1 MQLQTKILA
10 LPTDREALIES
21 GALPY
26 CADLLRHY
34 LSEWSEDSVAATWIG
49 GLEFDV
55 WLQIHEEEGDIK
67 LYGTLRTEQKE
78 IFLKLSELIGGWIVS
93 TDDGYLYMPT
103 TIWLQY
109 FRETQ
114 SEEYCER
121 LRKNLADKFIR
132 YSESMKAESG
142 VSYDPEEEDRMM
154 EEVNLLLK
162 EARAE
167 IQAEKDAGIFVEP
180 ISARRMIDAWTAYE
194 AWKSGMLQNKTPK
207 N

>member
-10 LPTDREALIES
+10 LPTDRETLIES

-26 CADLLRHY
+26 YADLLRHY

-49 GLEFDV
+49 GFEFDV
-55 WLQIHEEEGDIK
+55 WLQIHETEGEHK

-78 IFLKLSELIGGWIVS
+78 IFLKLSELIGGWIVY

-121 LRKNLADKFIR
+121 LRKNLADKFIHF
-132 YSESMKAESG
+132 SENMKTESDA
-142 VSYDPEEEDRMM
+142 SYDPEEEDRVM
-154 EEVNLLLK
+154 EEINAVIK
-162 EARAE
+162 EVRNEVA
-167 IQAEKDAGIFVEP
+167 AEKAAGTYVEP
-180 ISARRMIDAWTAYE
+180 ISSKRRHDARAAYQAWR
-194 AWKSGMLQNKTPK
+194 SGTLQK
-207 N
+207 